1 MLRDWGFP
9 GGSDGKKSTCSAGDL
24 GLIPGLG
31 RSPGG
36 GHDNPLQYSCLGNPQ
51 GQRSLVAYSPW
62 GHTELDMTE
71 RLSIQTQS
79 MHKSLRTHT
88 ISFIN
93 NTVN

>member
-36 GHDNPLQYSCLGNPQ
+36 HDNPLYVLYI
-51 GQRSLVAYSPW
+51 L
-62 GHTELDMTE
+62 LDYIVRCSSQKLAENVEKM
-71 RLSIQTQS
+71 QNQ
-79 MHKSLRTHT
+79 
-88 ISFIN
+88 
-93 NTVN
+93 